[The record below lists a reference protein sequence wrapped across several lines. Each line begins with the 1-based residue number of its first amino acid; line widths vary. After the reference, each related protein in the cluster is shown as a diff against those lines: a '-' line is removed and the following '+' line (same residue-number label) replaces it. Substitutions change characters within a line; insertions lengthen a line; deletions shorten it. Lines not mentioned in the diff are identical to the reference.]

1 MKIHLQKGLPIVSM
15 NLSCNNQS
23 ILLPNLLFDTGCA
36 ATVFDT
42 DALAQLD
49 ISIDF
54 INGKAKRMYGVGGR
68 SEICYEQIIPE
79 LQFEHFVLNDFP
91 VQLGAIQ
98 ESYGFDGIIG
108 IDFHD

>member
-49 ISIDF
+49 IPLTS
-54 INGKAKRMYGVGGR
+54 
-68 SEICYEQIIPE
+68 
-79 LQFEHFVLNDFP
+79 
-91 VQLGAIQ
+91 
-98 ESYGFDGIIG
+98 
-108 IDFHD
+108 